1 MEGETEIF
9 STGGEK
15 GEDYDNLLN
24 AARKAVEHGY
34 RIFILPNPKG
44 FRTADFIFVQK
55 ENYKSYDLITIIG
68 KASVGNRLLESIG
81 QSNRVLLNM
90 LVDYNA
96 RLLASDIRTY
106 FETNPEA
113 VEVLI
118 FKGKKSISVNRYQS
132 QSSMFYRLFRKKYEK

>member
-24 AARKAVEHGY
+24 AARKAVEHDY

-55 ENYKSYDLITIIG
+55 GNYKSYDLKTIIG